1 MHFVTQDSEGGR
13 VGRGGELWRETSCTL
28 LSLHNLLGLP
38 VARGQSP
45 LTALSPSPS
54 FLHSCKPPS
63 AVRPATRNHSSSR
76 LCVLRETLLNHRGLY
91 SPWKQNAPLLAPYDP
106 HPGWIPAPLPPSPH
120 HPSIILHPTPP
131 HPSGTPAVLSA
142 VCSPCSP
149 QRAREQQAG
158 RVPTLPRDLGA
169 PASLGVGVQP
179 SAPRGPH
186 SLLRPLPTWISLL
199 LFQHTYPG
207 AFAGVRTSNRY
218 ARPRMLLPATWYLL
232 CMY

>member
-1 MHFVTQDSEGGR
+1 MVFIVLGNRTHPCSPPTTPTQAGSR
-13 VGRGGELWRETSCTL
+13 
-28 LSLHNLLGLP
+28 H
-38 VARGQSP
+38 
-45 LTALSPSPS
+45 PSHHPRIIRPS
-54 FLHSCKPPS
+54 FFT
-63 AVRPATRNHSSSR
+63 RP
-76 LCVLRETLLNHRGLY
+76 
-91 SPWKQNAPLLAPYDP
+91 
-106 HPGWIPAPLPPSPH
+106 
-120 HPSIILHPTPP
+120 HPTPLGP
-131 HPSGTPAVLSA
+131 PAVLSA

-218 ARPRMLLPATWYLL
+218 ARPQMLLPAMWYLL